1 MIKWTHKH
9 VYVYEFQMQNHPTWP
24 GTKTC
29 VMEYSLCTNI
39 DDPDHKENRKTLE
52 HMLRF
57 VYGHYP
63 KGVKFVRERR

>member
-1 MIKWTHKH
+1 MITWTHKH

-24 GTKTC
+24 GTKMC

-39 DDPDHKENRKTLE
+39 DDPNHKENRKTLE
-52 HMLRF
+52 QMLRL

-63 KGVKFVRERR
+63 KGVKFVRDRR

>member
-9 VYVYEFQMQNHPTWP
+9 VYVYEFEMQNHASW
-24 GTKTC
+24 GGKRTC
-29 VMEYSLCTNI
+29 AMEYALCTNV
-39 DDPDHKENRKTLE
+39 DGPDHKENRKTLE

-63 KGVKFVRERR
+63 KGVKFVRDRK

>member
-29 VMEYSLCTNI
+29 VMEYSLCANI
-39 DDPDHKENRKTLE
+39 DGPDHKENRKTLE
-52 HMLRF
+52 QMLRL